1 MKKEF
6 YQKPWFYGLLV
17 VLLLIFGFIEMSNSL
32 NRGQQDI
39 DQASGN
45 IQTALQRRADLIP
58 NLVNA
63 VKGSQKQEQAI
74 TKDITT
80 ARTQYYNAK
89 SNYNNASSNE
99 DKLNALNKQQSALNV
114 MVGSIKENYPDLKSN
129 DNMRTLMAQL
139 EGTENRINVARTRYN
154 ASVRNYNNK
163 VVSFP
168 SSLVASVTGHSKA
181 NYFNGDDKAQ
191 INPEV
196 NFNN

>member
-17 VLLLIFGFIEMSNSL
+17 VLLLIFGFIGMSNSL

-154 ASVRNYNNK
+154 ASVRNYNNE

-191 INPEV
+191 TNPEV
-196 NFNN
+196 DFGN

>member
-17 VLLLIFGFIEMSNSL
+17 VLLLIFGFIGMSNSL
-32 NRGQQDI
+32 NRSQQDI

-74 TKDITT
+74 TKDITA

-114 MVGSIKENYPDLKSN
+114 MVGSIKENYPNLKSN